1 MTMDIEGLLKCAT
14 KGIAAEWFSI
24 TNSDENN
31 KLKERVYCYE
41 LYHQLRLLAC
51 GNKLLW
57 QCEIDKSGRTKFK
70 REKPDFLLHVPNS
83 EVNHL
88 VMEVK
93 TSDSR
98 FEGWKKD
105 VETLI
110 RFLDEH
116 DYKKAYFLIFGSK
129 DPSRRLK
136 KLGDNSSGEAKA
148 SVSKI
153 EVWWHKNPKEEA
165 TKLPNPWGYGAT
177 SR

>member
-24 TNSDENN
+24 TNSDERN
-31 KLKERVYCYE
+31 KFKERVYCYE
-41 LYHQLRLLAC
+41 LYHQLRLLDC
-51 GNKLLW
+51 GNELLW
-57 QCEIDKSGRTKFK
+57 QCEVDKSRRPEFK
-70 REKPDFLLHVPNS
+70 REKPDFILHVPNS

-93 TSDSR
+93 TSESDSR
-98 FEGWKKD
+98 GWKKD

-110 RFLDEH
+110 RFLDDH
-116 DYKKAYFLIFGSK
+116 RYKKAYFLIFGGRN
-129 DPSRRLK
+129 PSLRLQN
-136 KLGDNSSGEAKA
+136 LGSVNSSRQT

-153 EVWWHKNPKEEA
+153 EVWWHKNSEEEA
-165 TKLPNPWGYGAT
+165 TKLPDPWGYGAT